1 MLGLGIWL
9 HERVLAQ
16 QTQGPRFNT
25 SADKSAHNQK
35 FFNVEKEI
43 AKCIVRTLLGSCI
56 LK

>member
-25 SADKSAHNQK
+25 SAEKSAHNQK